1 MIRAGKLS
9 FEPDG
14 VSMPTR
20 MGRRQV
26 EAEILI
32 MAASRPTKIRA
43 IELNLSLLVVVE
55 RHDRCFE
62 IVISLK

>member
-1 MIRAGKLS
+1 MKWS

-14 VSMPTR
+14 VSMPR
-20 MGRRQV
+20 MGQDV
-26 EAEILI
+26 EAEIQI

-43 IELNLSLLVVVE
+43 IELNLSLAVVE

-62 IVISLK
+62 NVI

>member
-1 MIRAGKLS
+1 VIRAGKLS

-14 VSMPTR
+14 VSMLK
-20 MGRRQV
+20 MGRQV

-62 IVISLK
+62 IVI

>member
-20 MGRRQV
+20 MGRQV